1 MCVCVCS
8 SANNARFY
16 AQNEVRKDLGFSWF
30 FIRGFS
36 INPSVQKLWREQANM
51 QISSYRSRPR
61 FELLTDGTLSKRSPV
76 SPLCTSWMRLLD
88 SIHIPRSRSAVLKR
102 TCARIFRERKFLK
115 LLKSLTVGQAVPLSV
130 GSKLELLRAFV
141 FAKCPY
147 TSPYTHAFF
156 RVCILL
162 CIRIYMYVYIGAY
175 TLQHDRGAEGFAL

>member
-1 MCVCVCS
+1 MRRRVTVLVLCVSVCAPTPTTLVS
-8 SANNARFY
+8 TLKMRY
-16 AQNEVRKDLGFSWF
+16 VGIYLTWF
-30 FIRGFS
+30 LIRGFS

-76 SPLCTSWMRLLD
+76 SPLCTSWMRLLA

-102 TCARIFRERKFLK
+102 TCARIFRGRKFLK

-162 CIRIYMYVYIGAY
+162 CIYIYTYIHVCVYIA
-175 TLQHDRGAEGFAL
+175 A